1 MQPIAQDEVA
11 SANSQWQFSTENDK
25 YYFVSKEDR
34 PRKFSFATLGLSLL
48 LLIFLAWRM
57 SKQAFEN
64 IELWR
69 KISSC

>member
-25 YYFVSKEDR
+25 YYFASKENG
-34 PRKFSFATLGLSLL
+34 PTKFSFATLGLSVL